1 MSSQYLQCLCQQ
13 LNLFF
18 IVGYNETIMKLF
30 IVIDKAFIN
39 MILMIISNPIKKLA
53 CFDIDHEG
61 SSTYKGDFDD
71 KVENE
76 KD

>member
-1 MSSQYLQCLCQQ
+1 
-13 LNLFF
+13 
-18 IVGYNETIMKLF
+18 MKLF